1 MQKTR
6 DARLVACLPAKMEA
20 MDVKPEKP
28 ASAATTGIAPASPV
42 LALLFDLSSELDGS
56 AGSNRA
62 TAARSQIA
70 ANADIDA
77 LKAWLARFTQTK
89 TTFDSYRKEAER
101 LLLWSVIELRKPL
114 ASLTHEDLLAY
125 QRFLADPQPAHRW
138 VMPAGRKRA
147 RGDAGWRPFAGP
159 LSPASQRQ
167 AIVILNTLFSWLV
180 HAGYLAGNPLSL
192 FRQRQRHAAP
202 RVVRYLDDAM
212 WQEVKATIAD
222 LPRDT
227 PRHLEHYY
235 RVRWLFTLLYL
246 SGMRISEVANNT
258 MGAFFPRRDRAGAT
272 RWWLEI
278 VGKGDKLRLV
288 PATTELIDELATYR
302 RASGLPP
309 EPAAG
314 ETRPLLAPIGGK
326 ARPMTRSAI
335 HIIAKQV
342 FARTA
347 DRVRARGPDHA
358 HTADILD
365 AASAH
370 WLRHT
375 AGSAMA
381 TGDMDLRH
389 VRDNLGHASLTTTSR
404 YLHSDDDAR
413 HQATEDSHRLGW

>member
-1 MQKTR
+1 MTHSPPR
-6 DARLVACLPAKMEA
+6 
-20 MDVKPEKP
+20 
-28 ASAATTGIAPASPV
+28 PV
-42 LALLFDLSSELDGS
+42 LVDTLPITDIQTRLRDMSADLDGS
-56 AGSNRA
+56 HGSNRA

-70 ANADIDA
+70 ANADVDA
-77 LKAWLARFTQTK
+77 LKAWLARFSQTK

-125 QRFLADPQPAHRW
+125 QRFLADPQPVDRW

-212 WQEVKATIAD
+212 WQEVKVTIAD
-222 LPRDT
+222 LPRGS
-227 PRHLEHYY
+227 PRDIEHYH

-246 SGMRISEVANNT
+246 SGMRISEVAGNS
-258 MGAFFPRRDRAGAT
+258 MGAFFPRRDRSGTT

-278 VGKGDKLRLV
+278 LGKGDKLRLV
-288 PATTELIDELATYR
+288 PATKELMDELAAYR
-302 RASGLPP
+302 QSKGLPP
-309 EPAAG
+309 EPSPG

-326 ARPMTRSAI
+326 PRPMTRSAI
-335 HIIAKQV
+335 HLIAKQV
-342 FARTA
+342 FVRTA
-347 DRVRARGPDHA
+347 DRVRAQGPEHA
-358 HTADILD
+358 HTADILA

>member
-1 MQKTR
+1 MTQTWVPAAGNLGI
-6 DARLVACLPAKMEA
+6 DACP
-20 MDVKPEKP
+20 
-28 ASAATTGIAPASPV
+28 IAPSDPRHSPF
-42 LALLFDLSSELDGS
+42 LSTFQTLLQTLSADLDGS

-62 TAARSQIA
+62 VAARSQIA

-77 LKAWLARFTQTK
+77 LKAWLARFAQTK

-101 LLLWSVIELRKPL
+101 LLLWCVIDLRKPL

-125 QRFLADPQPAHRW
+125 QRFLADPQPVDRW

-147 RGDAGWRPFAGP
+147 RGDPGWRPFAGP

-202 RVVRYLDDAM
+202 RVVRYLDDTM
-212 WQEVKATIAD
+212 WDEVKTTIAG

-227 PRHLEHYY
+227 PRDLEHYH
-235 RVRWLFTLLYL
+235 RARWLFTLLYL
-246 SGMRISEVANNT
+246 SGMRISEVAHNT
-258 MGAFFPRRDRAGAT
+258 MGAFFARRDRAGVT

-278 VGKGDKLRLV
+278 LGKGDKLRLV
-288 PATTELIDELATYR
+288 PATTELMDELATYR
-302 RASGLPP
+302 RALGLSP
-309 EPAAG
+309 EPAVG
-314 ETRPLLAPIGGK
+314 ETQPLLAPIGGK
-326 ARPMTRSAI
+326 ARAMTRSAL

-347 DRVRARGPDHA
+347 DRVRARGSEHA
-358 HTADILD
+358 HTADILA

-413 HQATEDSHRLGW
+413 HQATEDGHRLGW

>member
-1 MQKTR
+1 MENP
-6 DARLVACLPAKMEA
+6 LVRPNSALVPTPTENIALPASS
-20 MDVKPEKP
+20 PFTFLL
-28 ASAATTGIAPASPV
+28 AS
-42 LALLFDLSSELDGS
+42 LSADLDGS
-56 AGSNRA
+56 AGSNRG
-62 TAARSQIA
+62 THVHPQIA

-77 LKAWLARFTQTK
+77 LKAWLARFAQTK

-101 LLLWSVIELRKPL
+101 LLLWSIVEQRKPL
-114 ASLTHEDLLAY
+114 ASLTHEDLLSY
-125 QRFLADPQPAHRW
+125 QQFLADPQPADRW
-138 VMPAGRKRA
+138 VMPTGRKLA
-147 RGDAGWRPFAGP
+147 RGNAGWRPFAGP

-212 WQEVKATIAD
+212 WEDVKASIAE

-227 PRHLEHYY
+227 AREAAHYH

-258 MGAFFPRRDRAGAT
+258 MGAFFARRDRAGAT

-278 VGKGDKLRLV
+278 LGKGDKLRLV
-288 PATTELIDELATYR
+288 PATRELMVELALYR
-302 RASGLPP
+302 ENLGLPA

-314 ETRPLLAPIGGK
+314 ETRPLLLPIGGK
-326 ARPMTRSAI
+326 ERAMTRSAV

-342 FARTA
+342 FVRAA
-347 DRVRARGPDHA
+347 DRVRARGTDHA
-358 HTADILD
+358 HTADILA

-413 HQATEDSHRLGW
+413 HQATEDGHRLGW